1 MTSRL
6 GSVISHK
13 TMGGP
18 QDIGFRRHRCG
29 HFQPTAIALPPRL
42 IKVLILTPALGILL
56 IGCPSP
62 QTKSREELARQGIEF
77 SEKAFFQQVRGDQTE
92 VVRLFLSAGMS
103 TDVQDQGFTPL
114 LEAAR
119 RGYSEMALELIK
131 GGAGVNAKD
140 PYGVTALM
148 FSLIAGS
155 TEVALSLIEKG
166 AEVNSRD
173 VDGRTALVEA
183 LTSENEIPPEIVES
197 LIRRGADVNVR
208 LAGGLTPLM
217 IAASGDSRIVRLL
230 VEAGADIKAKDDNG
244 ADVLQRAGDNPENI
258 RILEEAQ
265 AGISA
270 VKKEESP

>member
-1 MTSRL
+1 LR
-6 GSVISHK
+6 
-13 TMGGP
+13 
-18 QDIGFRRHRCG
+18 
-29 HFQPTAIALPPRL
+29 PRL
-42 IKVLILTPALGILL
+42 INAIILAQALGFLL
-56 IGCPSP
+56 IACPS
-62 QTKSREELARQGIEF
+62 TAKKSREGLARRGIEF
-77 SEKAFFQQVRGDQTE
+77 SEKAFAQQVREGRSE
-92 VVRLFLSAGMS
+92 VVKLFLAAGMS
-103 TDVQDQGFTPL
+103 PDVQDQRFTPL

-131 GGAGVNAKD
+131 GGADVNAKD

-155 TEVALSLIEKG
+155 TDVALKLIEKG
-166 AEVNSRD
+166 ADVNSRD

-183 LTSENEIPPEIVES
+183 LTSENEIPPEVVES

-230 VEAGADIKAKDDNG
+230 VEAGADVKAKDDNG
-244 ADVLQRAGDNPENI
+244 ANVLQRAGDNPENI

-265 AGISA
+265 AGLQA
-270 VKKEESP
+270 AKKRENP